1 MIHGRWSGE
10 TGPQLLGLQL
20 MLNVCSECLGFKATK
35 ENSSFSI
42 SIKWFF
48 ASSDRNYPELLAI
61 LIKVWMTLNLM
72 VLVDKVLKVFESV
85 DFFFMLSGVIAQKL
99 KAHLSSHPI
108 TSVCIQAEF

>member
-1 MIHGRWSGE
+1 MCHVCLEGIVFE
-10 TGPQLLGLQL
+10 AMKEIIIPLDFNKTILCLQ
-20 MLNVCSECLGFKATK
+20 GYG
-35 ENSSFSI
+35 
-42 SIKWFF
+42 
-48 ASSDRNYPELLAI
+48 NYLELLAI